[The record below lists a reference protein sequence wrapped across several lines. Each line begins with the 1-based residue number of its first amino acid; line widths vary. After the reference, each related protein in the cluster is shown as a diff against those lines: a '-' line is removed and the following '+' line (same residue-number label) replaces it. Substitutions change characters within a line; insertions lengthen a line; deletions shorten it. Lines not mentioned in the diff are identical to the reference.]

1 MIPNRRQL
9 LELNYYEM
17 VVELKEMVTV
27 ISVKNQ
33 KKELKEMFRLMI
45 T

>member
-1 MIPNRRQL
+1 
-9 LELNYYEM
+9 M